1 MDLSKKEI
9 KALVLDIRKPMAGVN
24 EILKDANGKVRNE
37 GQEVSYV
44 TLLDLQRFLGGIVKQ
59 GFTMIRVVSYGTFK
73 KEDVDGIMGEILP
86 KQPVSKEDEI
96 EILRKQT
103 EELKAQIDAINS
115 AKVDENKKEN
125 KYTNFI
131 INLTIKC

>member
-1 MDLSKKEI
+1 
-9 KALVLDIRKPMAGVN
+9 
-24 EILKDANGKVRNE
+24 
-37 GQEVSYV
+37 
-44 TLLDLQRFLGGIVKQ
+44 
-59 GFTMIRVVSYGTFK
+59 MIRVVNYGTFK

-125 KYTNFI
+125 KENKQNTAKVDEKQNAE
-131 INLTIKC
+131 

>member
-44 TLLDLQRFLGGIVKQ
+44 TLGFSFILMNDLV
-59 GFTMIRVVSYGTFK
+59 
-73 KEDVDGIMGEILP
+73 
-86 KQPVSKEDEI
+86 
-96 EILRKQT
+96 
-103 EELKAQIDAINS
+103 
-115 AKVDENKKEN
+115 
-125 KYTNFI
+125 FI
-131 INLTIKC
+131 